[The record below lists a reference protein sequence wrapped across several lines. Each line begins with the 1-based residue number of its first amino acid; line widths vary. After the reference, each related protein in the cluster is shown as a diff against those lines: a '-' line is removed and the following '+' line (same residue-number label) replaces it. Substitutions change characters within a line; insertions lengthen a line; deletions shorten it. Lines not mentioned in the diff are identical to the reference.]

1 MICGAF
7 YPNYFASSDIDE
19 TDVMKVM
26 SGHDPFTTVMVCSIV
41 FVDIVAVEALS
52 LVGRKLHLYRANDD
66 QRVSS
71 SLKQFSSECQSNPEL
86 HWFCFN
92 LLCDWSRK
100 LAPLSRPI
108 RYKMVTRVFP
118 LFRQFGDR
126 FYFGVRQSVEKHSIY
141 YSDLLTSSKIIR
153 VVDNQLL
160 HWQVVTWFTYF
171 KTGPL
176 IIVFLGWLFKCLFGC
191 PFL

>member
-52 LVGRKLHLYRANDD
+52 LVGRKLHLYRANDR
-66 QRVSS
+66 RVSS

-126 FYFGVRQSVEKHSIY
+126 FYFGVRQSVKKHSIY
-141 YSDLLTSSKIIR
+141 YSDLLASSKIIR

>member
-41 FVDIVAVEALS
+41 FMNIVAVEALS
-52 LVGRKLHLYRANDD
+52 LVGRKLHLYRANDR
-66 QRVSS
+66 RVSS

-100 LAPLSRPI
+100 LAPLSGSL
-108 RYKMVTRVFP
+108 VTAFILVYGSQSKST
-118 LFRQFGDR
+118 LFTTA
-126 FYFGVRQSVEKHSIY
+126 IY
-141 YSDLLTSSKIIR
+141 LLLAKLY
-153 VVDNQLL
+153 V
-160 HWQVVTWFTYF
+160 
-171 KTGPL
+171 
-176 IIVFLGWLFKCLFGC
+176 
-191 PFL
+191 

>member
-41 FVDIVAVEALS
+41 FMNIVVVEALS
-52 LVGRKLHLYRANDD
+52 LVGRKLHLYKAND

-71 SLKQFSSECQSNPEL
+71 SLKRIFKCQSNPEL

-92 LLCDWSRK
+92 LLCDWSRN
-100 LAPLSRPI
+100 SR
-108 RYKMVTRVFP
+108 
-118 LFRQFGDR
+118 
-126 FYFGVRQSVEKHSIY
+126 HSR
-141 YSDLLTSSKIIR
+141 DL
-153 VVDNQLL
+153 
-160 HWQVVTWFTYF
+160 
-171 KTGPL
+171 
-176 IIVFLGWLFKCLFGC
+176 
-191 PFL
+191 

>member
-86 HWFCFN
+86 HWFRFN

>member
-1 MICGAF
+1 
-7 YPNYFASSDIDE
+7 
-19 TDVMKVM
+19 MKVM
-26 SGHDPFTTVMVCSIV
+26 SGHDPFTTVMVCSIA

-52 LVGRKLHLYRANDD
+52 LVGRKLHLYRAND
-66 QRVSS
+66 RRISS

-141 YSDLLTSSKIIR
+141 YSDLLASSKIIR

>member
-1 MICGAF
+1 
-7 YPNYFASSDIDE
+7 
-19 TDVMKVM
+19 MKVM

-52 LVGRKLHLYRANDD
+52 LVGRKLHLYRANDR
-66 QRVSS
+66 RVSS

-126 FYFGVRQSVEKHSIY
+126 FYFGVRHSVEKHSIY
-141 YSDLLTSSKIIR
+141 YSDLLASSKIIR